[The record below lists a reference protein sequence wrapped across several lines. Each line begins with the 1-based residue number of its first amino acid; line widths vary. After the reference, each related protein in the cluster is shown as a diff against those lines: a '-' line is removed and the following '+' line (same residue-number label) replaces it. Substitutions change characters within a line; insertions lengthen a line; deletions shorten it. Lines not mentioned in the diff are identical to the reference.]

1 MPLKSTLGI
10 FPTETNPV
18 TLRKAS
24 RSKLN
29 RSPRG
34 KQFIKIKIFHRSFL
48 LKSFRAVN
56 NLQFFSSW
64 SGTFCL
70 PNKIFKKKKKAKAH
84 ECQETLGARH
94 LPRHQAGSWQ
104 RKPARGPILTGRIFQ
119 SRRRDRNRHPLENRR
134 PGPRPPSPPTHPG
147 PGELDPSPALTIAA
161 GRAAAASPR
170 GRAGLRADAKFK
182 PRRRCEEAARGIV
195 GWARPRSTMGGSAA
209 PSALRPGYSGCCAA
223 GPGRAAAGGEPGRRA
238 RRVRGEPDH

>member
-18 TLRKAS
+18 TFRKAS

-29 RSPRG
+29 RRPRG

-94 LPRHQAGSWQ
+94 LPPPS
-104 RKPARGPILTGRIFQ
+104 GRQ
-119 SRRRDRNRHPLENRR
+119 LAEKAR
-134 PGPRPPSPPTHPG
+134 PGTHPHRQDFPESPQG
-147 PGELDPSPALTIAA
+147 P
-161 GRAAAASPR
+161 
-170 GRAGLRADAKFK
+170 K
-182 PRRRCEEAARGIV
+182 
-195 GWARPRSTMGGSAA
+195 
-209 PSALRPGYSGCCAA
+209 
-223 GPGRAAAGGEPGRRA
+223 
-238 RRVRGEPDH
+238 